1 MIAKGDGLKLGSGGI
16 DIFYIDES
24 MDHDVF
30 AMSAIAIPFLR
41 NVEGTWTVVWN
52 EQHTNIQEWRKL
64 AKKHLR
70 IPVAKE
76 LKGSTLAAGR
86 SRYKD
91 GKHQFS
97 HREADYAYRRLLRNI
112 HFLPDASIISVTGTR
127 NSNLYGHTKL
137 EALLYALL
145 QRMRTACHKQNRTGM
160 VFFDE
165 GHGEYRKLFRKAQ
178 VYLPTGSSLGGWG
191 TGEFSKNLPLDNFTK
206 DGNTKDSR
214 YSNYIQ
220 LADMVCYAAFLKRK
234 AEITTLSPRQQQ
246 FDHGTLYD
254 AIPTRVLNTKA
265 NTKDPQGFVRL

>member
-1 MIAKGDGLKLGSGGI
+1 MRLGSGGM

-30 AMSAIAIPFLR
+30 AMSAVAIPFLR
-41 NVEGTWTVVWN
+41 NIEGTWMVVWN
-52 EQHTNIQEWRKL
+52 EQHTNIQDWRKA

-76 LKGSTLAAGR
+76 LKGSTLSSGR

-91 GKHQFS
+91 GKHQFG
-97 HREADYAYRRLLRNI
+97 RQEADQAYRTLLFNLD
-112 HFLPDASIISVTGTR
+112 FLPDASIISVTGTR
-127 NSNLYGHTKL
+127 TSNLYNYTKL

-145 QRMRTACHKQNRTGM
+145 QRMRTACRKQDRTGL

-165 GHGEYRKLFRKAQ
+165 GHGEYRKPFRRAQ
-178 VYLPTGSSLGGWG
+178 VHLPTGSSLGGWT

-214 YSNYIQ
+214 YSNFIQ
-220 LADMVCYAAFLKRK
+220 LADLLCYAAFLKRK
-234 AEITTLSPRQQQ
+234 AEISTLSPWQEELQL
-246 FDHGTLYD
+246 GTLYD
-254 AIPTRVLNTKA
+254 TIPRRVLNTKA
-265 NTKDPQGFVRL
+265 NMKDPQGFVRL